1 MTDFGLSE
9 NITSLIKE
17 VFIKYPEVETVK
29 VFGSRAIGNYRANS
43 DIDLIL
49 WGNIDDTTL
58 GSIML
63 DLDELPTP
71 YQFDVKLYNE
81 INHKKLKEHIDRVG
95 KVFYK
100 KGD

>member
-1 MTDFGLSE
+1 
-9 NITSLIKE
+9 
-17 VFIKYPEVETVK
+17 
-29 VFGSRAIGNYRANS
+29 
-43 DIDLIL
+43 
-49 WGNIDDTTL
+49 
-58 GSIML
+58 ML